1 MQEPQYNTMQEPR
14 YNTMQEPQHNSLK
27 RKLVTNFKISNRH
40 TNKIESNPTSDCSA
54 IELIRIWLIFCIFY
68 DFNIITNYTVI

>member
-1 MQEPQYNTMQEPR
+1 MQELQYNTMQEPR

-54 IELIRIWLIFCIFY
+54 IELIRKFGLYFAYFMIS
-68 DFNIITNYTVI
+68 T